1 MFYSC
6 ISSKLALHDKI
17 SETQMSKLIAILIPL
32 PIWGHKGRIWVES
45 KQNIRS

>member
-17 SETQMSKLIAILIPL
+17 SETQMNRLIRYLN
-32 PIWGHKGRIWVES
+32 PITHLGA
-45 KQNIRS
+45 